1 MDYSTATFEMQF
13 DVITIFPEV
22 FPGPLGVGIIGKAL
36 QSGLI
41 RLQSHNLRD
50 FARDKH
56 RSVDDA
62 AYGGGPGMVMKP
74 EPVFE
79 CLDALDPANAVR
91 ILLSP
96 QGVRFSQ
103 ALASDLVKKHQ
114 RFILICGRYEG
125 VDERIRT
132 HACDLDVSIGD
143 YVLAGGELAAMVLI
157 ETMARL
163 VPGVVGDQESVETD
177 SLADNLLK
185 YPQYTRPNVYRGHE
199 VPSILLSGNHEEIR
213 TWRRCEAIRRTK
225 EQRPDLFT
233 CKDPPDND
241 T

>member
-1 MDYSTATFEMQF
+1 MQF
-13 DVITIFPEV
+13 DIITIFPEV
-22 FPGPLGVGIIGKAL
+22 FPGPLAVGVVGKAI

-41 RLQSHNLRD
+41 RVLSHNLRD
-50 FARDKH
+50 HAHDRH
-56 RSVDDA
+56 RTVDDS

-79 CLDALDPANAVR
+79 CIEALNPSNAMR

-96 QGVRFSQ
+96 QGVRFTQ
-103 ALASDLVKKHQ
+103 QLAVDLLGQHQ

-132 HACDLDVSIGD
+132 HASDLDVSIGD
-143 YVLAGGELAAMVLI
+143 YVLAGGELAAMVMI

-177 SLADNLLK
+177 SLAENLLK
-185 YPQYTRPNVYRGHE
+185 YPQYTRPSVYRGHE

-213 TWRRCEAIRRTK
+213 AWRRSEAIRRTRT
-225 EQRPDLFT
+225 QRPDLFA